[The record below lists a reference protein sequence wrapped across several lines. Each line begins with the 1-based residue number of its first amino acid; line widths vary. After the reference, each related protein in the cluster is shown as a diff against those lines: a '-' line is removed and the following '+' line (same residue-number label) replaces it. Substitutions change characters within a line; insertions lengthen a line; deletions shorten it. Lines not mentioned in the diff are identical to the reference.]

1 MEEKGGKNCDCF
13 VKKEEKKYNTAEQRK
28 FLFASFFLSFILSFL
43 SFLYTH
49 PCTYINTHTHTT
61 PYAFLFSFSYF
72 FTSADTFLH
81 PLLFFVRC
89 FRCFSPE
96 GPLPLFLLSPPLRR
110 CGLLLLLLTRRLLHV
125 RDWMFRH
132 FVSENLFGGGSVG
145 CVLGVDIDGRQR
157 ACLCFQVGVQDLGVE
172 VASWTQ
178 QRGDSVGVHLQD
190 RKHMLTILP
199 PLIAPPVPV
208 TK

>member
-1 MEEKGGKNCDCF
+1 M
-13 VKKEEKKYNTAEQRK
+13 Y
-28 FLFASFFLSFILSFL
+28 I
-43 SFLYTH
+43 YT
-49 PCTYINTHTHTT
+49 YTHTHNTLRFFV
-61 PYAFLFSFSYF
+61 FLFIL
-72 FTSADTFLH
+72 LH
-81 PLLFFVRC
+81 LRRYIPPSLAILC
-89 FRCFSPE
+89 AL
-96 GPLPLFLLSPPLRR
+96 LPLFLTRRPPSPLFTLTPLRR